1 MKRSRSAL
9 LRDKL
14 GISYS
19 IAAVIMSA
27 VTIVLVIVA
36 SSYAYQL
43 LDQQRGA
50 AEFEVAEDSILAF
63 DDALENIAWKPV
75 AAQSSRFTIS
85 YGQLELIPGS
95 NSQASPTIID
105 IKKNGA
111 SLIDTPYSVSS
122 GFIKYSI
129 SNRYVNF
136 WEGYKSYILGDA
148 APVITNGTESLGSA
162 YVEQRSGW
170 VNITLDYR
178 VRAMKTSTVTVN
190 NVRVN
195 YVNIWIVKLNI
206 AQWSTYIHDFNLKAR
221 CLNVSTNTTESYTV
235 DATDSVEIVVQRGSA
250 PYPIEIGDLETGK
263 VVFNFILSEVKVSF

>member
-1 MKRSRSAL
+1 MKRFRSAL

-27 VTIVLVIVA
+27 VTIMLVIVA

-63 DDALENIAWKPV
+63 DDALESIAWKPV
-75 AAQSSRFTIS
+75 AAQSARFTIS

-95 NSQASPTIID
+95 NPQVSPTMID
-105 IKKNGA
+105 IEKNYV
-111 SLIDTPYSVSS
+111 SLLDQPYSVSS
-122 GFIKYSI
+122 GFIKYST

-148 APVITNGTESLGSA
+148 ALVITNGTESLGRA
-162 YVEQRSGW
+162 FVEQTSGW

-221 CLNVSTNTTESYTV
+221 CLNVSTTTYGPYSV
-235 DATDSVEIVVQRGSA
+235 DATDRVEIEVQRGSA
-250 PYPIEIGDLETGK
+250 SSAIEIEDLETGK

>member
-1 MKRSRSAL
+1 MKRFRSAL

-27 VTIVLVIVA
+27 VTIMLVIVA

-63 DDALENIAWKPV
+63 DDALESIAWKPV
-75 AAQSSRFTIS
+75 AAQSARFTIS

-95 NSQASPTIID
+95 NPQVSPTMID
-105 IKKNGA
+105 IEKNYV
-111 SLIDTPYSVSS
+111 SLLDQPYSVSS
-122 GFIKYSI
+122 GFIKYST

-148 APVITNGTESLGSA
+148 ALVITNGTESLGRA
-162 YVEQRSGW
+162 FVEQTSGW

-206 AQWSTYIHDFNLKAR
+206 AQWATYIHDFNLKAR
-221 CLNVSTNTTESYTV
+221 CLNVSTTTYGPYSV
-235 DATDSVEIVVQRGSA
+235 DATDRVEIEVQRGSA
-250 PYPIEIGDLETGK
+250 SSAIEIEDLETGN

>member
-1 MKRSRSAL
+1 MKRSGSAL

-27 VTIVLVIVA
+27 VTIMLVIVA

-63 DDALENIAWKPV
+63 DDALENIAWKPS
-75 AAQSSRFTIS
+75 AAQSARFTIS
-85 YGQLELIPGS
+85 YGQLELIPSG
-95 NSQASPTIID
+95 NPQASPTIID
-105 IKKNGA
+105 IEKNYA
-111 SLIDTPYSVSS
+111 SLLDQPYSVSS
-122 GFIKYSI
+122 GFIKYST

-148 APVITNGTESLGSA
+148 ALVITNGTESLGSA
-162 YVEQRSGW
+162 HVEQRSGW

-221 CLNVSTNTTESYTV
+221 CLNVSTTTYGPYSLN
-235 DATDSVEIVVQRGSA
+235 ATDRVEIEVQRGSA
-250 PYPIEIGDLETGK
+250 SSTVEIEDLETGN

>member
-14 GISYS
+14 GVSYS
-19 IAAVIMSA
+19 IAAVIISA
-27 VTIVLVIVA
+27 VTIMLVIVA

-63 DDALENIAWKPV
+63 DDALENIAWKPS
-75 AAQSSRFTIS
+75 AAQSARFTIS
-85 YGQLELIPGS
+85 YGQLELISGS
-95 NSQASPTIID
+95 SLQASPTLID
-105 IKKNGA
+105 IEKNYA
-111 SLIDTPYSVSS
+111 SLLDQPYSVSS
-122 GFIKYSI
+122 GFVKYSI

-136 WEGYKSYILGDA
+136 YEDYKSYILGDA
-148 APVITNGTESLGSA
+148 DLVITNGTESLGSA
-162 YVEQRSGW
+162 LVEQTSGW

-190 NVRVN
+190 DVRVN
-195 YVNIWIVKLNI
+195 YVNIWIVKLDI
-206 AQWSTYIHDFNLKAR
+206 ARWSTSIHDFNLKAR
-221 CLNVSTNTTESYTV
+221 CLNVSTTTYGPFSV
-235 DATDSVEIVVQRGSA
+235 DATDRAEIEVQRGSA
-250 PYPIEIGDLETGK
+250 SSRIEIEGLETGK

>member
-1 MKRSRSAL
+1 M
-9 LRDKL
+9 
-14 GISYS
+14 
-19 IAAVIMSA
+19 
-27 VTIVLVIVA
+27 LVIVA

-75 AAQSSRFTIS
+75 AAQSARFTIS

-95 NSQASPTIID
+95 NPQASPTIID
-105 IKKNGA
+105 IEKNYV
-111 SLIDTPYSVSS
+111 SLLDQPYSVSS
-122 GFIKYSI
+122 GFIRYST

-148 APVITNGTESLGSA
+148 TLVITDGTESLGRA
-162 YVEQRSGW
+162 HVEQTSGW

-206 AQWSTYIHDFNLKAR
+206 AEWSTYIHDFNLKAR
-221 CLNVSTNTTESYTV
+221 CLNVSTTTYGPYSV
-235 DATDSVEIVVQRGSA
+235 DATDRVEIEVQRGSA
-250 PYPIEIGDLETGK
+250 SSTVEIEDLETGK

>member
-27 VTIVLVIVA
+27 VTIMLVIVA

-75 AAQSSRFTIS
+75 AAQSARFTIS

-95 NSQASPTIID
+95 NPQASPTIID
-105 IKKNGA
+105 IEKNYV
-111 SLIDTPYSVSS
+111 SLLDQPYSVSS
-122 GFIKYSI
+122 GFIRYST

-148 APVITNGTESLGSA
+148 ALVITDGTESLGRA
-162 YVEQRSGW
+162 HVEQTSGW

-195 YVNIWIVKLNI
+195 YVNVWIVKLNI
-206 AQWSTYIHDFNLKAR
+206 AQRSTYIHDFNLKAR
-221 CLNVSTNTTESYTV
+221 CLNVSTTTYGPYSV
-235 DATDSVEIVVQRGSA
+235 NATDRVEIEVQRGSA
-250 PYPIEIGDLETGK
+250 SSTVQIEDLETGN
-263 VVFNFILSEVKVSF
+263 VVFNYILSEVKVSF